1 MLRTLSELIRQARPG
16 TLFLALALLV
26 SGPAGATGA
35 AGARPLMVAANPA
48 PRAPVGRLAAAAV
61 TRPTVVAPS
70 PASTAPTTPGTP
82 SEEKS
87 DLLSFQ
93 QWKQEKIREATQ
105 KLDEVRKEQG
115 PAKKAADGEEGQSFQ
130 AEWNLETAQELE
142 ITDYVVIYLSQFAGS
157 KKFEEAA
164 ARLTKAEIAMVM
176 ERYISMIQRGNK
188 LRNTDAKAAS
198 APRPLSGRPVQALST
213 TH

>member
-1 MLRTLSELIRQARPG
+1 MLNVISGIIGQGRAG
-16 TLFLALALLV
+16 TLFLVAALSVPPLA
-26 SGPAGATGA
+26 S
-35 AGARPLMVAANPA
+35 ARPLVIAASPVPKAPIGRVAAASVNRPA
-48 PRAPVGRLAAAAV
+48 MAPAAASTGA
-61 TRPTVVAPS
+61 TSAP
-70 PASTAPTTPGTP
+70 A
-82 SEEKS
+82 EEKS
-87 DLLSFQ
+87 DILSFQ

-115 PAKKAADGEEGQSFQ
+115 PAKKTADGEEGQAFQ

-164 ARLTKAEIAMVM
+164 ARLTKTEIAMVM

-188 LRNTDAKAAS
+188 LRNTDAKAAA
-198 APRPLSGRPVQALST
+198 APRPAQMRPVQALST